1 MFFILITLIIYYILI
16 FNNCFVNCNFE
27 FIIKIKGIIGIL
39 KIISLIGH
47 KVYEINLMGYNYLF
61 FCLKLQFSQKNFR
74 IVELSVHLSRLI
86 KRKNMIRLIFF
97 FCH

>member
-1 MFFILITLIIYYILI
+1 MFSILITLVIYYILI

-39 KIISLIGH
+39 KIISLIRY

-61 FCLKLQFSQKNFR
+61 LASNYNFPKR
-74 IVELSVHLSRLI
+74 ILE
-86 KRKNMIRLIFF
+86 
-97 FCH
+97 